1 VANAAPILLGRI
13 CDEYVCAAIAL
24 LRGALES
31 SACSRKWNKVH
42 VVGND
47 NQDIRIFRVKFPG
60 REGADY
66 PSPREHLLRAVLQF
80 VKVVRAMPGV
90 TRIALTARSGT

>member
-1 VANAAPILLGRI
+1 LQCYDIKIVLQVSPSSAVPSIALHAQTRATFAPVANAAPILLGGI

-47 NQDIRIFRVKFPG
+47 NQDICIFRVRFLG
-60 REGADY
+60 REGAD
-66 PSPREHLLRAVLQF
+66 
-80 VKVVRAMPGV
+80 
-90 TRIALTARSGT
+90 

>member
-1 VANAAPILLGRI
+1 LQCYDIKIVMQVSPLSAVPRIATHAQTRATFAPVANAAPILLGRI
-13 CDEYVCAAIAL
+13 CDEYVCATIAL

-47 NQDIRIFRVKFPG
+47 NQDICIFRVRFLG
-60 REGADY
+60 REGAD
-66 PSPREHLLRAVLQF
+66 
-80 VKVVRAMPGV
+80 
-90 TRIALTARSGT
+90 